1 VLISDARLL
10 EVIICWIVFVS
21 LLIDH
26 LKNTEEEGM
35 ECLDDLLPSEMDET
49 INFNVPHH
57 FTEGEDFLSVSDAV
71 FIFLGFSAARE

>member
-1 VLISDARLL
+1 
-10 EVIICWIVFVS
+10 
-21 LLIDH
+21 
-26 LKNTEEEGM
+26 M